1 MMQDEEEEKRLRSAA
16 LQNAQ
21 SILRA
26 RQRAEQSLERRTE
39 ELAHSLAMMRATL
52 ESTTDAIIVTDAVG
66 RVTGSNR
73 KYVEMWRIP
82 PEIMDSGD
90 HQRILEICSRWF
102 DDPRRYLAQVE
113 AIYVAAPLETADL
126 LELTDGRVL
135 ERFSRTQFVDGRN
148 VGRVWSF
155 RDITER
161 RRAEAEGARLLR
173 EVEAERARLADVFQH
188 APSFLCVLRGP
199 DHILERANDRY
210 FELLGRRDI
219 IGQPVRQA
227 IPELE
232 GQGFFEVLD
241 RVYRTDQP
249 FVGTDTRITL
259 RRGGHLEERILEF
272 VYQPMRDA
280 EGTVSGILI
289 HGIDL
294 TERKRAEAEL
304 RDSEARYR
312 RVAAE
317 AAQAAEANAKF
328 RAFFE
333 QGTNFAGVLALDG
346 TVVECN
352 RLCLDACGFRRDEV
366 MGKPFW
372 ECGWWNRSAELR
384 EMVRSACFQAAGG
397 RQFRTETRYF
407 MADGTERVVDL
418 ILAPVMDEAGR
429 VLFVAAT
436 GSDVTDRRRMEDT
449 LREAD
454 RKKDDF
460 LALLAHELRNP
471 LAPLRSGLQ
480 VMRLADGDG
489 KAVQKARAM
498 MDRQLSHMVRLVDD
512 LLDVSRISRNKME
525 LRRARVLL
533 ADVLSSAVE
542 TARPLIEA
550 AGHEL
555 LVALPEAPLHLD
567 ADLTRLAQVFSN
579 LLTNS
584 ARYTEPGGRIWL
596 SAERLAHAVV
606 VSVRDT
612 GIGIPAAALPTLF
625 DMFSQVD
632 RSMERTTGGLG
643 IGLALVKG
651 LVEMHGGTVA
661 AESPGLGR
669 GSTFTVT
676 LPLLADLPVPRPT
689 ASDDRQTALGP
700 RRRILVVDD
709 NRDGAD
715 SLAMMLRLLNNEVQ
729 TVNDGVEALNAAER
743 FQPEVILMD
752 VGMPRLNGLDATRR
766 IREQVWGRAVTIIA
780 LTGWGQVGDRER
792 SREAGCDGHLV
803 KPVNLPDLQLLLG
816 ELRRT

>member
-1 MMQDEEEEKRLRSAA
+1 MMQDEEEDKRLRSAA

-82 PEIMDSGD
+82 PEIMDSSD
-90 HQRILEICSRWF
+90 HLRILEVCSHWF
-102 DDPRRYLAQVE
+102 SDPESHLARVE
-113 AIYVAAPLETADL
+113 AIYASAPPETADL
-126 LELTDGRVL
+126 LELADGRVL

-259 RRGGHLEERILEF
+259 RRGGQLEERILEF

-346 TVVECN
+346 TVVEGN

-372 ECGWWNRSAELR
+372 ECGWWNRSAELM

-533 ADVLSSAVE
+533 ADVLGSAVE

-555 LVALPEAPLHLD
+555 IVALPEAPLHLD

-584 ARYTEPGGRIWL
+584 ARYTDPGGRIWL

-676 LPLLADLPVPRPT
+676 LPLLADSPVPRPT